1 MKWLFIIDPIEELNY
16 ETDSTYA
23 IMKEAFRQGIEVFY
37 CTVQDL
43 FYKNQVSCI
52 SRSFFLTDKYYD
64 LGQSNISLLDSFNII
79 FMRKDPPYDIAFHY
93 ATELLS
99 LSKSLVINSPQ
110 ALRDFNEK
118 LIILPFLEYIP
129 DTMVTASELQIK
141 DFLKGHSDG
150 FILKS
155 LASYQGRSVEWITKD
170 DEDSKKLL
178 KAYTKN
184 FTTPVMI
191 QEYIPDVQIGD
202 KRILVLGGKIIGA
215 VLREPLKNNY
225 LANLGQGGIARK
237 TTITDLEKEIVNSVS
252 EFLLKNGLHF
262 VGFDVISEYLTEINI
277 TCPTGIVHINK
288 LNNIILEKQVVD
300 YFLNLVKN

>member
-262 VGFDVISEYLTEINI
+262 VGFDVIGEYLTEINI
-277 TCPTGIVHINK
+277 TCPTGILHINK

>member
-262 VGFDVISEYLTEINI
+262 VGFDVIGEYLTEINI

>member
-37 CTVQDL
+37 CTIQQL
-43 FYKNQVSCI
+43 FYKNRVSCI
-52 SRSFFLTDKYYD
+52 SRSFFLSDTGYD

-99 LSKSLVINSPQ
+99 LTKSLVINSPQ

-141 DFLKGHSDG
+141 AFLKGHSDG

-170 DEDSKKLL
+170 DKDSKKIL

-184 FTTPVMI
+184 FTIPVMI

-237 TTITDLEKEIVNSVS
+237 TTITDHEKEIVNSVS

-262 VGFDVISEYLTEINI
+262 VGFDVIGEYLTEINI

-288 LNNIILEKQVVD
+288 LNDIILEKQVVD

>member
-262 VGFDVISEYLTEINI
+262 VGFDVIGEYLTEINI

-288 LNNIILEKQVVD
+288 LNDIILEKQVVD